1 MSDQQI
7 TILDRMVENVIN
19 RFEYKIDALK
29 NNRSKAEQT
38 NTSTLHNLDS
48 PFSLPKQDLTS
59 RNRQE

>member
-1 MSDQQI
+1 
-7 TILDRMVENVIN
+7 MVENVIN